1 MLSYPVEDKH
11 TVQDVLKALERET
24 SIPMDDM
31 ELLGSNGQTLP
42 HTQRARDFCGIVS
55 HIMVNSISAG

>member
-42 HTQRARDFCGIVS
+42 NTQRARDFCGIVS
-55 HIMVNSISAG
+55 LMFSSISAG

>member
-31 ELLGSNGQTLP
+31 ELLGGNGQTLP

-55 HIMVNSISAG
+55 HVINSISAG